1 MRGHRWMNVKFLK
14 LDKIKG
20 KTKKSTLSE
29 HFRNPI
35 ENRRKRQN

>member
-20 KTKKSTLSE
+20 KTKKINSVEAFQKST
-29 HFRNPI
+29 
-35 ENRRKRQN
+35 RKS